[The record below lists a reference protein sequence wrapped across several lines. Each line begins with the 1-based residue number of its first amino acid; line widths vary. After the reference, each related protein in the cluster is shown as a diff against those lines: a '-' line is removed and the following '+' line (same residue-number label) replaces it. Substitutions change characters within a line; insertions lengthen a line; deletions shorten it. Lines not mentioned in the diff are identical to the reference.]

1 MNLKIQQI
9 RFSKDFFSN
18 FESCAEWLEK
28 EGVSTVQNAEME
40 NFYVFDLV
48 SKDKLNEASLQPFKL
63 ASGIEA
69 ITGIAVDVDDSEQ
82 TIESITDTEKV
93 EPEDV
98 KVGIDKLSKELES
111 VKEFNSKLSS
121 TVVDVMNNLE
131 KVFGSLKP
139 FLPVQ
144 VEKSEDDGEAVS
156 IYVPIIKAK
165 EEKIIFGAVLVPDE
179 YDGQEHIYSEKEVE
193 KAAHYW
199 MAKFQQMAEM
209 HEDDL
214 SELDIQ
220 VLESYIAPI
229 EFEINGTMVKKGT
242 WLLKSY
248 VASDELWE
256 KIKSGEYKGYSMGG
270 VATVE
275 EIDETEE

>member
-165 EEKIIFGAVLVPDE
+165 EE
-179 YDGQEHIYSEKEVE
+179 
-193 KAAHYW
+193 
-199 MAKFQQMAEM
+199 
-209 HEDDL
+209 
-214 SELDIQ
+214 
-220 VLESYIAPI
+220 
-229 EFEINGTMVKKGT
+229 
-242 WLLKSY
+242 
-248 VASDELWE
+248 
-256 KIKSGEYKGYSMGG
+256 
-270 VATVE
+270 
-275 EIDETEE
+275 